1 MIQFNEATH
10 TYTKNGVILPSVT
23 EITRFLAYDYKTD
36 RPWLAEE
43 AARRGTAVHEACML
57 MDYGEEPEELPEI
70 AGYLT
75 AYRRFLA
82 DYRPDWTLIEHPMGS
97 VGMGYAGTAG
107 PVRGD
112 AGESSIAGH
121 KSGSMLHHPA
131 VAAQLAGYW
140 WLLLNEGFAAD
151 QMMALRL
158 DKSGV
163 YELKEEKDGGTC
175 SKLVRSFMPPQ
186 ERRGRRNERR
196 TDLVQL

>member
-75 AYRRFLA
+75 GL
-82 DYRPDWTLIEHPMGS
+82 P
-97 VGMGYAGTAG
+97 AGFSRT
-107 PVRGD
+107 
-112 AGESSIAGH
+112 
-121 KSGSMLHHPA
+121 
-131 VAAQLAGYW
+131 
-140 WLLLNEGFAAD
+140 
-151 QMMALRL
+151 
-158 DKSGV
+158 
-163 YELKEEKDGGTC
+163 T
-175 SKLVRSFMPPQ
+175 
-186 ERRGRRNERR
+186 GRTGR
-196 TDLVQL
+196 

>member
-97 VGMGYAGTAG
+97 VGMGYAGYAG

-121 KSGSMLHHPA
+121 
-131 VAAQLAGYW
+131 
-140 WLLLNEGFAAD
+140 
-151 QMMALRL
+151 
-158 DKSGV
+158 
-163 YELKEEKDGGTC
+163 
-175 SKLVRSFMPPQ
+175 Q
-186 ERRGRRNERR
+186 ERLHAASSGGGGAACRVLVVAVERR
-196 TDLVQL
+196 ICSRPNDGASAGQVRRV